1 MTRLRPSTT
10 MTYMETNQELMDML
24 NEYGFKKGPHDGDVY
39 YCGAS
44 FFLVEAAMPEL
55 EFGATVR
62 LVLYPMHPL
71 GELHE
76 KLQDFAAHRPK
87 YAYVRT
93 FNNPLTFRA

>member
-1 MTRLRPSTT
+1 
-10 MTYMETNQELMDML
+10 MTYMETNQELMNL
-24 NEYGFKKGPHDGDVY
+24 LLEYGFERSARDSNVFHNGRSLV
-39 YCGAS
+39 
-44 FFLVEAAMPEL
+44 LVEAAMPEL

-62 LVLYPMHPL
+62 LVLYPMHSMD
-71 GELHE
+71 GLHE

>member
-44 FFLVEAAMPEL
+44 FFLVKAAMPEL
-55 EFGATVR
+55 ENGATVR
-62 LVLYPMHPL
+62 LVLYPMHQL
-71 GELHE
+71 GELHQ
-76 KLQDFAAHRPK
+76 KLQEFAAHRPK